1 MRFGLHRPSVTGPI
15 FVYRVCTCGNIWMPQ
30 FTPKCMRLT
39 LHCLYFAWY
48 VGGIFIVDDISNFIA
63 EIALMGC
70 DDIKISSQM

>member
-1 MRFGLHRPSVTGPI
+1 MVKMLVQKGVWKYMDAPI
-15 FVYRVCTCGNIWMPQ
+15 YTKVHEID
-30 FTPKCMRLT
+30 LA
-39 LHCLYFAWY
+39 LHCFYFAWY